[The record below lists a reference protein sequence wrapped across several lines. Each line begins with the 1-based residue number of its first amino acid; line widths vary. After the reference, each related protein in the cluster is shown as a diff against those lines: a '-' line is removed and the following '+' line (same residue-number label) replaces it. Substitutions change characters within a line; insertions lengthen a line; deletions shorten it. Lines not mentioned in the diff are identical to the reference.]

1 MVCEAEL
8 VVTLECLED
17 ECKEAGEL
25 QRCIQIIQLTR
36 KRILRKIARSLWS

>member
-1 MVCEAEL
+1 MVCEAEFAAM
-8 VVTLECLED
+8 LECLED

-36 KRILRKIARSLWS
+36 KRLLRKIARSLWS